1 MPRNPETP
9 STAANSQ
16 GKSTKSRRSVLG
28 RLIHRLGFNA
38 QMPQSA
44 DRGRLL
50 LESLEPRQLMAG
62 DTPLLFTDGSVAVD
76 SSPALASISSMT
88 GSQITQAGGAEG
100 EQVAEGE
107 AQPDLVQFAKDLAQS
122 GAVFYGAS
130 WCSSCSSQ
138 KALFED
144 GKDNLPFVEVTNPD
158 RTPNSI
164 ATTEGITVYP
174 TWILGNDKRLEG
186 VQTLETLSSESGVP
200 IPLSDQPIF
209 EGIGNQ
215 TVQIGAPLHIPVDA
229 YDPDGGPLTVSVSV
243 DNPDLLEAVVLQGNR
258 SIRIDM
264 ETYGDMVFELFEQRA
279 PAATGRIIELAN
291 SSFYDGILFHRVID
305 NFVLQAGDP
314 GADNPATAGTGGSD
328 LGDFDDQFHSE
339 LVHTGSGVLSYAKAG
354 DDTND
359 SQFFITEGAQ
369 RFLDFNHMVFG
380 QLVEGED
387 VREAIS
393 SHATSSSRPTSDI
406 RINSIDVFDD
416 TENSVVMLKAK
427 GNSTGT
433 TNVTMTVTDQDG
445 NTYSETFAVA
455 VTQDN
460 SNSQPFL
467 GAVTDPAVTQTGNA
481 ANLQLTSTDVEGD
494 VVNYFIESVS
504 TPNVGTISVT
514 PDTNQ
519 SSSTYGQSQVLIS
532 PSTGFSGPVQI
543 QLQAMEAG
551 ATYFANLQTSA
562 TDASI
567 TIDAASGLLTVT
579 PTTGSTASIRVA
591 VGGISSSNSL
601 VDLFATGITNSS
613 MGSATVNATS
623 GLVTTNAAS
632 GFTGTMSVT
641 TGVAPGVGIS
651 GHAFADR
658 DTQQVAFAFQNNV
671 VAPPTAVDLA
681 AASDSGVSN
690 SDNITSAASLSFTVS
705 GTIDGATVEL
715 VDTNTGEVIGTGA
728 GTGSTITIVT
738 SNIAAQVDGTY
749 NIAARQRIGSTNSAQ
764 TTPILVTYDT
774 TMPAS
779 VIATAVT
786 QANVGRQYTT
796 DLSSPEEGNGLVY
809 GLSDSPTGATI
820 NAATGEITW
829 TPTTTQTGVQAFSLT
844 LTDLAGNTRN
854 ETLNV
859 TVAGEPDAEIKLTIT
874 DLQGQPVTKLQV
886 GQQFLLNLIGVDAR
900 DEESR
905 AGIFAAFA
913 DILYDNSFIQPAS
926 GATITFT
933 DRFPTVQNG
942 VFSNGLI
949 DEIGAATDRL
959 TPSEL
964 EDSLIA
970 TVRME
975 ALKTGSVTIRSE
987 PADASGSEVLLYGQ
1001 NDRISADAVAYG
1013 SVTVAI
1019 GQNFTVANDTFT
1031 VAEDSAPGTFDVLAN
1046 DQIISG
1052 TGTLT
1057 LMSVT
1062 QPTSGAALNI
1072 TNGKVG
1078 YLLDPDFSGEFEFTY
1093 RVRDDEGIQE
1103 TATVTVTVTPTND
1116 PPEGVDDT
1124 FNVDQ
1129 GSRNNTFD
1137 VLANDTSGG
1146 EPSETL
1152 SVSTVS
1158 TSTSGATITIAADGK
1173 SIVYTPPAS
1182 FTGTDT
1188 FTYTVSDGSLTDVV
1202 DVIVTVAPADP
1213 PPTAVDDSFTVVED
1227 AAEAAFD
1234 VLANDTR
1241 DASNEA
1247 FVIDSIQTP
1256 SQGGTVRK
1264 SDDGTQFF
1272 YTPKANFNGT
1282 EQVTYT
1288 IRDTGGGLSVAT
1300 VTFTVTAVNDAPPVA
1315 NSTVNIN
1322 RGGSEKVVLE
1332 IGDLPANVDS
1342 GETLTFS
1349 NLGTPTAGGTVRID
1363 SATGSIFYTP
1373 SSADFTGTDT
1383 FTYTVNDGSS
1393 LTSSGTIT
1401 IEVSNFTERDLTL
1414 LFDEAGVQAAQ
1425 ISGIMLR
1432 GTDELGG
1439 IVELPLSVVDGK
1451 AVFENILPGN
1461 YTVDLPSIPFFSNT
1475 SSAQQIAVTSLPEE
1489 GDASVNVSI
1498 GTLLPSYI
1506 SIRDW
1511 LGSTPRKSL
1520 LLAVEPGQTSVLSLP
1535 SAATDTIVDAS
1546 ADLDSSGQELT
1557 IRGTRTVTNSSTSE
1571 TTTQSIETTLPTEND
1586 RRVQSRGQAGQ
1597 MRLYRVSVEA
1607 DETSFQTVTSDSSTA
1622 STATTTAEGESVD
1635 AVSAFA
1641 PQSVTLGGVQAEGES
1656 LAASSV
1662 SLADVFV
1669 PDAVNPEWVKT
1680 SSSSDPSAS
1689 EGGTDRVAAVDDAM
1703 QDVASELSSYSKSA
1717 DAVAE
1722 NSITADMLSGDAID
1736 AAISDAI

>member
-1 MPRNPETP
+1 MPRNTETR
-9 STAANSQ
+9 STAAISQKNSI
-16 GKSTKSRRSVLG
+16 SSRRSLLA
-28 RLIHRLGFNA
+28 RLINRLGLDA
-38 QMPQSA
+38 QKPLSA

-62 DTPLLFTDGSVAVD
+62 DVPLLFTDGSAVVD
-76 SSPALASISSMT
+76 ATPVSASIMSMT
-88 GSQITQAGGAEG
+88 GSQINRTSAAEG

-122 GAVFYGAS
+122 GAIFYGAH
-130 WCSSCSSQ
+130 WCGPCNEQ

-144 GKDNLPFVEVTNPD
+144 GRDNLPFIEVTNPN
-158 RTPNSI
+158 RTPNDI
-164 ATTEGITVYP
+164 ATTEGITSYP
-174 TWILGNDKRLEG
+174 TWILGNGKRLEG
-186 VQTLETLSSESGVP
+186 VQTLATLSTESGIA
-200 IPLSDQPIF
+200 IPQSENPIF
-209 EGIGNQ
+209 EDIGNQ

-229 YDPDGGPLTVSVSV
+229 YDPNGGPLTVSVSV

-279 PAATGRIIELAN
+279 SAATGRVVELAN
-291 SSFYDGILFHRVID
+291 SNFYDGILFHRVVD

-328 LGDFDDQFHSE
+328 LGDFDDQFHPE
-339 LVHTGSGVLSYAKAG
+339 LVHTGSGILSYAKAG

-359 SQFFITEGAQ
+359 SQFFITEGPQ

-393 SHATSSSRPTSDI
+393 EHATSGSRPTSDI

-416 TENSVVMLKAK
+416 SENSVVMLKAK
-427 GNSTGT
+427 GNTTGS

-460 SNSQPFL
+460 ANSQPFL
-467 GAVTDPAVTQTGNA
+467 GPITNPAATETGTASNV
-481 ANLQLTSTDVEGD
+481 QLTSTDVEGD
-494 VVNYFIESVS
+494 VVNYFIESVNV
-504 TPNVGTISVT
+504 PNRGTISVT
-514 PDTNQ
+514 PDNNQ
-519 SSSTYGQSQVLIS
+519 SSSTFGQSQIVIS
-532 PSTGFSGPVQI
+532 PATGFSGPVQI
-543 QLQAMEAG
+543 QLRAMETG

-562 TDASI
+562 TNASI
-567 TIDAASGLLTVT
+567 TINAASGLLTVT
-579 PTTGSTASIRVA
+579 PTGGSTATIRVA
-591 VGGISSSNSL
+591 VGSVNTSNNL
-601 VDLFATGITNSS
+601 VDVYASGITNAS
-613 MGSATVNATS
+613 MGSASVNPTS
-623 GLVTTNAAS
+623 GLVTTNAAT
-632 GFTGTMSVT
+632 GFTGTMNVT
-641 TGVAPGVGIS
+641 TGVAPGVGIG
-651 GHAFADR
+651 GHAFGDR
-658 DTQQVAFAFQNNV
+658 DTQQIPFAFQNDV
-671 VAPPTAVDLA
+671 VAPPTAIDLV
-681 AASDSGVSN
+681 AASDTGVSN

-715 VDTNTGEVIGTGA
+715 VNTSTGAVVGTGA
-728 GTGSTITIVT
+728 GTGSTITITT
-738 SNIAAQVDGTY
+738 SNIAAIGDGAY
-749 NIAARQRIGSTNSAQ
+749 NIAARQRVGSTNSAR
-764 TTPILVTYDT
+764 TTPLTVTYDT

-779 VIATAVT
+779 VVAAAVK
-786 QANVGRQYTT
+786 QANVGRPYTT
-796 DLSSPEEGNGLVY
+796 DLNSPEEGDGLVY
-809 GLSDSPTGATI
+809 GLSSSPAGATI
-820 NAATGEITW
+820 NTTTGQITW
-829 TPTTTQTGVQAFSLT
+829 TPTTAQTGVQAFSLT
-844 LTDLAGNTRN
+844 LTDRAGNTRS

-859 TVAGEPDAEIKLTIT
+859 SVAGEPDAEIKLTIT
-874 DLQGQPVTKLQV
+874 DLQGRPVTKLQV

-900 DEESR
+900 DEEAR

-913 DILYDNSFIQPAS
+913 DILYDNSFIRPAP
-926 GATITFT
+926 GATINFT

-942 VFSNGLI
+942 IFSNGLI
-949 DEIGAATDRL
+949 DELGAATDRL
-959 TPSEL
+959 TPSQL
-964 EDSLIA
+964 KDSLIA

-975 ALKTGSVTIRSE
+975 ALKTGSVTVRSE

-1001 NDRISADAVAYG
+1001 NDRIPADAVAYG

-1031 VAEDSAPGTFDVLAN
+1031 VAEDSPPGTFDVLAN

-1052 TGTLT
+1052 NGTLT

-1062 QPTSGAALNI
+1062 QPTSGASLNV

-1093 RVRDDEGIQE
+1093 RVRDNEGIQE

-1116 PPEGVDDT
+1116 PPEGVSDT

-1137 VLANDTSGG
+1137 VLANDMG
-1146 EPSETL
+1146 EQSETL
-1152 SVSTVS
+1152 SVSAVG
-1158 TSTSGATITIAADGK
+1158 TSSSGATITIAADGK

-1202 DVIVTVAPADP
+1202 DVTVTVAPADP
-1213 PPTAVDDSFTVVED
+1213 PPTAVNDSFTVVED

-1264 SDDGTQFF
+1264 SNDGTQFF
-1272 YTPKANFNGT
+1272 YQPKANFNGT

-1288 IRDTGGGLSVAT
+1288 IRDTGGGLSVGT
-1300 VTFTVTAVNDAPPVA
+1300 VTFTVTPVNDAPPVA

-1332 IGDLPANVDS
+1332 VGDLPANVDS

-1363 SATGSIFYTP
+1363 SATGSVFYTP
-1373 SSADFTGTDT
+1373 PSADFTGTDT
-1383 FTYTVNDGSS
+1383 FTYRVNDGSS

-1414 LFDEAGVQAAQ
+1414 LFDEAGVQASQ

-1432 GTDELGG
+1432 GTDALGG
-1439 IVELPLSVVDGK
+1439 IVELPLNVVDGK
-1451 AVFENILPGN
+1451 AMFENILPGD
-1461 YTVDLPSIPFFSNT
+1461 YTVDLPSIPFFSKTAN
-1475 SSAQQIAVTSLPEE
+1475 AQQIAVTSLPED
-1489 GDASVNVSI
+1489 GDTAVNVSI
-1498 GTLLPSYI
+1498 GSLLPSFM

-1520 LLAVEPGQTSVLSLP
+1520 LIAVQPGQTSALSMA
-1535 SAATDTIVDAS
+1535 SSATDTINDAS
-1546 ADLDSSGQELT
+1546 ADLSSNGQSLT
-1557 IRGTRTVTNSSTSE
+1557 IRGTRTVTNSSTNQ

-1586 RRVQSRGQAGQ
+1586 RRVQSRGQDGQ

-1607 DETSFQTVTSDSSTA
+1607 DETSFQTVTSGA
-1622 STATTTAEGESVD
+1622 STANAASPAAEGEGAD
-1635 AVSAFA
+1635 TASALA
-1641 PQSVTLGGVQAEGES
+1641 PQSVMLGGVQAEGES

-1662 SLADVFV
+1662 SRADVFV
-1669 PDAVNPEWVKT
+1669 PNAVNPELVKT
-1680 SSSSDPSAS
+1680 SSSNDSLDKENA
-1689 EGGTDRVAAVDDAM
+1689 THRTAAVDDAM
-1703 QDVASELSSYSKSA
+1703 QDVASRLSSYSKSA

-1722 NSITADMLSGDAID
+1722 ISMTPDLLSSDAID
-1736 AAISDAI
+1736 AALLGEI